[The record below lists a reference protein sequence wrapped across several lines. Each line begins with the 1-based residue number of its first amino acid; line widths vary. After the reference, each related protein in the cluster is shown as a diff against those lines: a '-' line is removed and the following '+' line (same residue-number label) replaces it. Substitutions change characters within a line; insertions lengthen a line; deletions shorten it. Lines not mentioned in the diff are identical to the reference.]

1 MNLEDIN
8 IFNQIKSKSPL
19 SKYFDLIKPE
29 NISKSYKW
37 YEKQPS
43 TQVYFP
49 LIWSEFLDVLI
60 NENLT
65 PKSAESHFNKQ
76 TNLSEYI
83 TNGKPT
89 GDKGW
94 YGSTTAR
101 LFYMPDKQFRKTEA
115 IIPRSEIIEHINVV
129 CVEWRKSQNI
139 HSKLLNLIEI
149 WIDKYQDAEVE
160 EKVSWIDITNY
171 EKFVKEKIDN
181 EKIDKMFSKL
191 ELVSDSKLKKYN
203 PPVTIST
210 GVTENIVNNN
220 KQIGAIGENIIEN
233 ILNKKYGVDS
243 VTRTNDF
250 DLCDFIINIKN
261 EKYIYVEVKT
271 SKSNQNFFISRN
283 ELEFVREKNSEY
295 HIYFVYNVNIIKND
309 VGKYLLPEIKPIFDF
324 KYRFDLVN
332 EPYNKNGFFNLMP
345 IKFKG
350 KIPS

>member
-101 LFYMPDKQFRKTEA
+101 LFYM
-115 IIPRSEIIEHINVV
+115 RSEE
-129 CVEWRKSQNI
+129 R
-139 HSKLLNLIEI
+139 
-149 WIDKYQDAEVE
+149 
-160 EKVSWIDITNY
+160 
-171 EKFVKEKIDN
+171 
-181 EKIDKMFSKL
+181 
-191 ELVSDSKLKKYN
+191 
-203 PPVTIST
+203 
-210 GVTENIVNNN
+210 
-220 KQIGAIGENIIEN
+220 
-233 ILNKKYGVDS
+233 
-243 VTRTNDF
+243 R
-250 DLCDFIINIKN
+250 
-261 EKYIYVEVKT
+261 
-271 SKSNQNFFISRN
+271 
-283 ELEFVREKNSEY
+283 
-295 HIYFVYNVNIIKND
+295 
-309 VGKYLLPEIKPIFDF
+309 VGKECRL
-324 KYRFDLVN
+324 
-332 EPYNKNGFFNLMP
+332 
-345 IKFKG
+345 
-350 KIPS
+350 